1 MTRQLAHELGP
12 FGITVNSVAPGFVRS
27 NAASE
32 RQWAGYGEE
41 GQKALVERIA
51 MKRLG
56 TPLDIADAV
65 VFFASEL
72 AAFVNGQVLA
82 VDGGK

>member
-1 MTRQLAHELGP
+1 
-12 FGITVNSVAPGFVRS
+12 
-27 NAASE
+27 
-32 RQWAGYGEE
+32 
-41 GQKALVERIA
+41 

-56 TPLDIADAV
+56 TAQDISNAV
-65 VFFASEL
+65 VFFASDL

>member
-1 MTRQLAHELGP
+1 
-12 FGITVNSVAPGFVRS
+12 
-27 NAASE
+27 
-32 RQWAGYGEE
+32 
-41 GQKALVERIA
+41 

-56 TPLDIADAV
+56 TPLDIANAV

-72 AAFVNGQVLA
+72 AAFVNSQVLA

>member
-1 MTRQLAHELGP
+1 
-12 FGITVNSVAPGFVRS
+12 
-27 NAASE
+27 
-32 RQWAGYGEE
+32 
-41 GQKALVERIA
+41 

-56 TPLDIADAV
+56 TARDIANSV

-72 AAFVNGQVLA
+72 AGFGNGQVLA